1 VSCAAAAACM
11 AVDSYVYRYGH
22 YARPGLAYAEAW
34 DGRKWQVIDVP
45 HPDQAPESE
54 LAGSHAPPPRGA
66 WLPAASISCS
76 RRFARVAG
84 SAEARTRS
92 ALQGWVSLT
101 VLSKPDGGRP
111 RRSVM
116 SPVARSY
123 LFSLWSRAIVGI
135 WSCKCGARPSGLRSC
150 SSQS

>member
-22 YARPGLAYAEAW
+22 NARPGLAYAEAW
-34 DGRKWQVIDVP
+34 DGRKWRVIDVP
-45 HPDQAPESE
+45 TPDQAPESE

-92 ALQGWVSLT
+92 ALQGLGFADRAVEAGWWAAEEI
-101 VLSKPDGGRP
+101 
-111 RRSVM
+111 VM

-123 LFSLWSRAIVGI
+123 LFSLWGRAIVAI